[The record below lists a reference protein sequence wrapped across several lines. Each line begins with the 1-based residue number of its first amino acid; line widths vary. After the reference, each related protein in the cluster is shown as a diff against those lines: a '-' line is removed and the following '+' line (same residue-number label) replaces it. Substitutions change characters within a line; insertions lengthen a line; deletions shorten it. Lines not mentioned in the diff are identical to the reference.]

1 MCCNA
6 RLQQGGKV
14 SIYGR
19 KQKFSWQGQSEG
31 QHKNKKQRWWVWKSK
46 EAFFSFWCWFVVPP
60 QNKPIQKTTQ
70 GISWS
75 LLSYWTDGQKLW
87 LLPREQRDTL
97 RRALTV
103 WCLSLC
109 VSERGGGGGGG
120 EICPFSIRLLFPSLV
135 TAVAREILFCE
146 TPLNIYKCLCREQQE
161 EIWHARIW
169 HSVEGPRVKTAGKEV

>member
-1 MCCNA
+1 MLSYFWIIFFCRSACEMCCNA

-46 EAFFSFWCWFVVPP
+46 EAFFSFWCWFVLPP

-120 EICPFSIRLLFPSLV
+120 EICPFSIRLLFPSLADGDSSGERDLV
-135 TAVAREILFCE
+135 LWNAIEYLQVSMPGTARRDM
-146 TPLNIYKCLCREQQE
+146 TR
-161 EIWHARIW
+161 
-169 HSVEGPRVKTAGKEV
+169 